1 MGNKKQIKVK
11 EPIKLRFKKLS
22 NGNKSIYLDYYSRDG
37 KREYEFLKLYLV
49 PENSAGGKAANDETL
64 RLANAIKAQKIV
76 ELQNTE
82 HGFSISIARSK
93 VGLLEYVK
101 HFAEQKREKAG
112 GNKRGTYSL
121 YILLYKHLEQY
132 SGVNTTFKHI
142 DKSYCMG
149 FIDYLRTVKNKNN
162 GKLLNE
168 NTQLAYLK
176 KFETVINNA
185 ITDGVISINPFK
197 QIKPEN
203 KPKKKK
209 ANIEYLTIDEVNKLI
224 NTPYKTNQHII
235 NGFLF
240 SCFSGLRFSDV
251 RALTWGKLQKDSN
264 GYTSIKYTQKKT
276 KEPEYLPISNRAVQ
290 YLPDKGAENNSD
302 SVFKLP
308 SGVYVNLQLKKWAGL
323 AGINKR
329 VTFHV
334 ARHTAATLLLSLE
347 VPIETVS
354 KILGH
359 SDIATTQIYAKV
371 MDKNKRAAVDKL
383 DSLMG

>member
-22 NGNKSIYLDYYSRDG
+22 NGNKSIYLDYYRDG

-49 PENSAGGKAANDETL
+49 LENSTGDKSANVETL

-82 HGFSISIARSK
+82 HGFSVSIVRSK

-101 HFAEQKREKAG
+101 HFAEQKREKTD
-112 GNKRGTYSL
+112 GNERGTYSL
-121 YILLYKHLEQY
+121 YVMLCNHLEQY
-132 SGVNTTFKHI
+132 SGANTKFKHI

-149 FIDYLRTVKNKNN
+149 FIDYLRTTKNKNTC
-162 GKLLNE
+162 KLLHE
-168 NTQLAYLK
+168 NTQLTYLK
-176 KFETVINNA
+176 KFEAVINNA
-185 ITDGVISINPFK
+185 ITDEIISLNPLK
-197 QIKPEN
+197 QIKREN
-203 KPKKKK
+203 KPQRKK
-209 ANIEYLTIDEVNKLI
+209 ANVEYLTIDEVNKLI
-224 NTPYKTNQHII
+224 NTPYKTNQYIKSA
-235 NGFLF
+235 FLF
-240 SCFSGLRFSDV
+240 SCFSGLRFSDI
-251 RALTWGKLQKDSN
+251 RALTWDKLQKDST
-264 GYTSIKYTQKKT
+264 GGTLIKHTQKKT
-276 KEPEYLPISNRAVQ
+276 QEPDYLPVSNRAIQ
-290 YLPDKGAENNSD
+290 HLPDKGTANDSD
-302 SVFKLP
+302 NVFKLP
-308 SGVYVNLQLKKWAGL
+308 SCGYVNMQLREWSRL

-334 ARHTAATLLLSLE
+334 ARHTAATLLLSLG

-359 SDIATTQIYAKV
+359 SDIQTTQIYAKV

-383 DSLMG
+383 DGLTD